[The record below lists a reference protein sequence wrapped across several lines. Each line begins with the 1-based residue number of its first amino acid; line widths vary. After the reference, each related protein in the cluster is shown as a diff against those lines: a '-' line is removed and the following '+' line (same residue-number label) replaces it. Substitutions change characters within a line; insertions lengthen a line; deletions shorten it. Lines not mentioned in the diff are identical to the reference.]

1 MTKMIFL
8 YGLPAAGKTTFAKKF
23 VTDNPDFVRISADDV
38 RKELYGS
45 EDIRGDSREIYSVI
59 LDKMKRCLDN
69 DKSFIYDGTNM
80 LKSYRM
86 DYLHEFKDY
95 DIERIIIKFPMD
107 KVACLTRFFNRNRK
121 IPFGSVSRYYTMVE
135 NPPTLDEGW
144 DRIYTLEA
152 YK

>member
-1 MTKMIFL
+1 MAKMIFL

-23 VTDNPDFVRISADDV
+23 VIDNPDVIRISADDV

-45 EDIRGDSREIYSVI
+45 EDIRGDSYKIYSVI
-59 LDKMKRCLDN
+59 LDKMTRCLDN

-80 LKSYRM
+80 LKAYRL
-86 DYLHEFKDY
+86 DYLCEFKDY
-95 DIERIIIKFPMD
+95 DVDRIIIKFPMD
-107 KVACLTRFFNRNRK
+107 KVRCLARFFARNRK
-121 IPFGSVSRYYTMVE
+121 IPFESVSKYYTMNE
-135 NPPTLDEGW
+135 EPPTLDEGW